1 MCVNRLR
8 QLHSRLKKDNT
19 LLEEYNN
26 VIQQQI
32 DSGIIE
38 AVPAEDD
45 NEGYYLPHISRG
57 IEVRARDYK
66 TTSGFRWISK
76 TRYRQSIHQ

>member
-19 LLEEYNN
+19 LLEEYNK

-32 DSGIIE
+32 NSGIIE
-38 AVPAEDD
+38 SVPEEDD
-45 NEGYYLPHISRG
+45 NEGYYLPHHG
-57 IEVRARDYK
+57 VRERDYK

-76 TRYRQSIHQ
+76 TGYRQSIHK